1 MKWSQFNRLLFSE
14 KIGYFLLNTR
24 MLSLITINEDSYK
37 TLMKVQKFPDDA
49 NILLNKEDYN
59 YLLKN
64 KILVKDGE
72 DEAYINQLK
81 YRRNLKSFG
90 TQFLSLVIC
99 PTLACNFACPYCYER
114 NLPSHTMQEEVQEQ
128 LINFINK
135 YADKCKSLILNWHG
149 GEPLIAFKT
158 IKEIYAKLELKSQL
172 PISRSTMVSNGYLL
186 TEEICQFL
194 EEKKLNYLQ
203 ITIDGNKETHN
214 KTRILKNGGSSFE
227 KIIENVDKATELM
240 PNCRIG
246 IRTNIGK
253 NNREEYVEL
262 YKELSTRWKGKNCNI
277 YHSFVL
283 DNGLD
288 TNEKERFAL
297 ELSTEEKNDF
307 TVHLAKNNIIQKKYL
322 FPRLACNTH
331 TCMDNNG
338 IVVDPLGRLYKC
350 WADVG
355 IKERSIGNLVDGI
368 KNFGIVSQFME
379 GTDKFTDRKCIK
391 CNYLPV
397 CDGGCNLYRVGYQEK
412 NIPYNACDINDEG
425 LIKYI
430 ETYLENE

>member
-1 MKWSQFNRLLFSE
+1 MKWSQFNRLLYSQ

-24 MLSLITINEDSYK
+24 MLSLITINEESYK
-37 TLMKVQKFPDDA
+37 KLIKIQETPNEA
-49 NILLNKEDYN
+49 NVLLNKDDYN
-59 YLLKN
+59 YLLQN
-64 KILVKDGE
+64 KILVEDGE

-81 YRRNLKSFG
+81 YRKNLKSFG
-90 TQFLSLVIC
+90 SQSLSLVIC

-128 LINFINK
+128 LINFINQ

-158 IKEIYAKLELKSQL
+158 IQEIYAKLETKSQL

-186 TEEICQFL
+186 TEEICKFL
-194 EEKKLNYLQ
+194 EKKKLNYLQ

-227 KIIENVDKATELM
+227 KIIENVDKATKLM

-253 NNREEYVEL
+253 NNREEYVAL
-262 YKELSTRWKGKNCNI
+262 YKELSARWRGKNCNI

-288 TNEKERFAL
+288 TNGEQRFAL

-307 TVHLAKNNIIQKKYL
+307 IIHLAQNNVIQKKSL
-322 FPRLACNTH
+322 FPRLNCNTH
-331 TCMDNNG
+331 
-338 IVVDPLGRLYKC
+338 VVDPQGKLYKC

-355 IKERSIGNLVDGI
+355 IKERAIGNLTEGI
-368 KNFGIVSQFME
+368 KDFDIVSQFIT
-379 GTDKFTDRKCIK
+379 GTDKYADNKCLK
-391 CNYLPV
+391 CSYLPT
-397 CDGGCNLYRVGYQEK
+397 CNGGCNLYRVGYQKK
-412 NIPYNACDINDEG
+412 NIPYNACEINDEG

-430 ETYLENE
+430 ETYLGNK